1 MNEYDATETQ
11 RIMANLIRIGK
22 ISALDETTA
31 RVKVD
36 VAGLTT
42 DWLPWAVARAGSTRT
57 WSAPRIGEQVVVL
70 SPYGDPA
77 QGVVMPSL
85 YQDDFPAPAN
95 SKDQEH
101 TVYPD
106 GTSIDYNSATNTYT
120 MTVVGNAQVTVICKN
135 ATVQASEAVTL
146 DTPLTH
152 CTGALTVDGVL
163 TYKAGMVG
171 QGGATTAAITGNI
184 AVTGNIGVQ
193 GNITASGSITDG
205 DGDGGA

>member
-11 RIMANLIRIGK
+11 RILSNLIRIGK

-70 SPYGDPA
+70 SPHGDPA

-85 YQDDFPAPAN
+85 YQDAHPAPAS
-95 SKDQEH
+95 SKDQE
-101 TVYPD
+101 TIVYPD

-135 ATVQASEAVTL
+135 ATIKAATSVRLEAPSTTVTGNL
-146 DTPLTH
+146 AVG
-152 CTGALTVDGVL
+152 GALTV
-163 TYKAGMVG
+163 
-171 QGGATTAAITGNI
+171 TGNATI
-184 AVTGNIGVQ
+184 
-193 GNITASGSITDG
+193 SGSSLTHAG
-205 DGDGGA
+205 KNVGSTHRHTGVTTGSGTSGAPS